1 MTREQLYRNALRQR
15 TADATTRASR
25 LLAIGALCLGLI
37 GCGGGGSDGD
47 AGSITTSTSGLGV
60 TVSDSYGAKVAGATV
75 EATVGAS
82 TVTATTNDQGVALLV
97 FRGIAGDAS
106 GTVSRETFISKAI
119 AASLTTNQLTEIAV
133 MLDRA
138 TSPAGGSLTARTT
151 LGAMTPTVD
160 ANAQTMTFEVEL
172 VVVDGNSQPIE
183 NLTAANFVLSACTP
197 DPINDRVDCVRGAAA
212 SFDAAYVP
220 VTGTPAAV
228 APVPG
233 ATAEA
238 YAAALMLDQS
248 GSIYDSDPTGARLYS
263 AKAFLDG
270 LGTGDRV
277 LLSAFADGA
286 AAIPAQPLTVYSPFR
301 DAATVSDAPSY
312 YATLDSLATLVG
324 GGTPL
329 YAALDSL
336 GGQVIADSSLPAGIA
351 KSVVIF
357 TDGDD
362 TTCGDPDACRLR
374 RQQSI
379 DLANA
384 NGIRVFTIGLTS
396 GVNFESLGELANGTG
411 GAFLFADSPQQLIPL
426 YGSIGRLLSLS
437 LPTYR
442 LKWTVQASSTGV
454 FQTGN
459 ALLGQVQVT
468 VDAGSSTFDVPFIV
482 GIP

>member
-1 MTREQLYRNALRQR
+1 MSDLEMGMKLTMNFLRSAALLL
-15 TADATTRASR
+15 TS
-25 LLAIGALCLGLI
+25 LAILAGCGA
-37 GCGGGGSDGD
+37 GGGGDGD
-47 AGSITTSTSGLGV
+47 SDSITTSTSGLSV
-60 TVSDSYGAKVAGATV
+60 TVSDTYGAKVAGATV

-82 TVTATTNDQGVALLV
+82 TRTGTTNDQGVALLV
-97 FRGIAGDAS
+97 FRGIAGPAS
-106 GTVSRETFISKAI
+106 GSVSRDTFISKPI
-119 AASLTTNQLTEIAV
+119 AVTLTTNQLTELAV
-133 MLDRA
+133 TLDRA
-138 TSPAGGSLTARTT
+138 TSAAGGSLTARTS

-172 VVVDGNSQPIE
+172 VVVDGNSQPIGG
-183 NLTAANFVLSACTP
+183 LTAADFVLRACTP
-197 DPINDRVDCVRGAAA
+197 DPANDRVDCVRGAAT

-220 VTGTPAAV
+220 VTGTPEVLALI
-228 APVPG
+228 PG
-233 ATAEA
+233 ATAEP

-270 LGTGDRV
+270 LGMNDRV

-286 AAIPAQPLTVYSPFR
+286 ALIPDTPLTVYPPFR
-301 DAATVSDAPSY
+301 DAGTVSSAPSY
-312 YATLDSLATLVG
+312 FSTLDSLATLVG

-336 GGQVIADSSLPAGIA
+336 GEQVIADSSLPAGIA

-362 TTCGDPDACRLR
+362 TTCGDPELCRVR

-384 NGIRVFTIGLTS
+384 KGIRVFTIGLTS
-396 GVNFESLGELANGTG
+396 GVNFESLGELANGTD
-411 GAFLFADSPQQLIPL
+411 GAFLFAESPEQLIPL
-426 YGSIGRLLSLS
+426 YGSVGRLLSLS

-442 LKWTVQASSTGV
+442 LKWTVQASSAGV

-459 ALLGQVQVT
+459 AILGRVT
-468 VDAGSSTFDVPFIV
+468 VTAGTSTFDVPFIV